1 MLSSLRRIGFAQ
13 ILAGSITLVV
23 ATILFAALALFQTN
37 QQSGQFVEQ
46 LAASTDTQIRFILNR
61 NTQAIEALAR
71 QPRVISLLTEPN
83 LEKRL
88 ELENEFIG
96 FFPHAQDFRLIK
108 TGQRQVT
115 ADTTQNFA
123 DLAMIKAAENSPSP
137 PPAAAI
143 AYETDQAHITMIHR
157 VIGDDGKR
165 VIGTIMVQFKPAL
178 VAQALQD
185 ISLPHGYVELRQQ
198 KSSGGFTTL
207 AATGEPSA
215 KNANPVWT
223 RPIEATRWQLAYWAG
238 SQATT
243 LPITLL
249 TGFLLTGVV
258 TLAGFILVTT
268 LIQRKITK
276 HVEND
281 LQLLVKLGQDG
292 LNNNLADNYNAVL
305 KETKAPIEDL
315 KKVLIAHQVKAAE
328 QVRSVGDKNLTG
340 LQLDE
345 PSLQ

>member
-1 MLSSLRRIGFAQ
+1 MFDVPGVIVADREEVHQ
-13 ILAGSITLVV
+13 IICKRNQPLQV
-23 ATILFAALALFQTN
+23 ATVPYPQRSRLL
-37 QQSGQFVEQ
+37 SREQFKNMTLDE
-46 LAASTDTQIRFILNR
+46 LDM
-61 NTQAIEALAR
+61 E
-71 QPRVISLLTEPN
+71 IS
-83 LEKRL
+83 
-88 ELENEFIG
+88 
-96 FFPHAQDFRLIK
+96 RLI
-108 TGQRQVT
+108 G
-115 ADTTQNFA
+115 QNFA

-249 TGFLLTGVV
+249 TGS
-258 TLAGFILVTT
+258 
-268 LIQRKITK
+268 
-276 HVEND
+276 
-281 LQLLVKLGQDG
+281 
-292 LNNNLADNYNAVL
+292 
-305 KETKAPIEDL
+305 KEHPSDCEM
-315 KKVLIAHQVKAAE
+315 
-328 QVRSVGDKNLTG
+328 SV
-340 LQLDE
+340 
-345 PSLQ
+345 